1 MAQYTER
8 PDDYVQE
15 PRSSGRKFDTARTL
29 VPRPVVE
36 DRTTGGT
43 VGIIAFGS
51 SHWAVQESRD
61 QLREEA
67 GLKTSYLRLRA
78 YPFTPEVDD
87 FIRRHDRVY
96 VVEQN
101 RDAQMLSLLLMDGEA
116 AARDAPAQ
124 RAALQRSADRRAQH
138 HGRAFCNRN
147 ERIVGAGLH
156 ASPPGIHSDTSTHS
170 RTETHQPHQPRRVA
184 SYRGSKTTLC
194 AGCGHNAISERII
207 DAFFEMGVDP
217 KRVVKLSGIGC
228 SSKSP
233 AYFLNPS
240 HGFNSV
246 HGRMP
251 SVATGAMLANRSML
265 AIGVSGDGDTGAI
278 GIGQFVHLMRRN
290 LPLIYII
297 EDNGCY
303 GLTKGQFSPTADLG
317 SKAKNGVVNDLPP
330 IDTCALA
337 IELGASFVARSFSGD
352 KKQLLSVLK
361 AAISHRGTSMIDVIS
376 PCVTFNDHDGSTK
389 SYSYVKDHDEPL
401 GEISFVPF
409 FEDITVE
416 YEPGIDDGREDA
428 RRLAA
433 VPAQGRRGLQPVG
446 QDRRDAAAARDRAPR
461 RVRDRHPLHR
471 AGQGRLHRHAEPRR
485 RAAGV
490 AADGAHAPA
499 AAALDEIME
508 SLR

>member
-1 MAQYTER
+1 MSE
-8 PDDYVQE
+8 
-15 PRSSGRKFDTARTL
+15 
-29 VPRPVVE
+29 VP
-36 DRTTGGT
+36 
-43 VGIIAFGS
+43 AK
-51 SHWAVQESRD
+51 
-61 QLREEA
+61 
-67 GLKTSYLRLRA
+67 KTNRLNLDM
-78 YPFTPEVDD
+78 T
-87 FIRRHDRVY
+87 
-96 VVEQN
+96 
-101 RDAQMLSLLLMDGEA
+101 
-116 AARDAPAQ
+116 
-124 RAALQRSADRRAQH
+124 
-138 HGRAFCNRN
+138 
-147 ERIVGAGLH
+147 
-156 ASPPGIHSDTSTHS
+156 
-170 RTETHQPHQPRRVA
+170 

-194 AGCGHNAISERII
+194 AGCGHNAISERVI

-217 KRVVKLSGIGC
+217 KRVVKFSGIGC

-251 SVATGAMLANRSML
+251 SVATGAILANKDML

-361 AAISHRGTSMIDVIS
+361 AAIAHRGTSMIDVIS

-401 GEISFVPF
+401 GEISFVPY
-409 FEDITVE
+409 FENINVE
-416 YEPGIDDGREDA
+416 YEPGTTMAVKMHDGSSLYLKKVAEDYNPSDKVAAISLLHDTA
-428 RRLAA
+428 RRGEFATGVLYIAPDQDDFIDVLNLTETPLAFLPVEQTRPPKA
-433 VPAQGRRGLQPVG
+433 V
-446 QDRRDAAAARDRAPR
+446 
-461 RVRDRHPLHR
+461 
-471 AGQGRLHRHAEPRR
+471 
-485 RAAGV
+485 
-490 AADGAHAPA
+490 
-499 AAALDEIME
+499 LDEIME